1 MKFYLT
7 QIKNKT
13 PPARTLPTIRTIS
26 GLIFYLTQ
34 IKNQKQT
41 PLLHDAHLHPLVQ
54 DFSKKNKLYFYLTQI
69 KFVFRSPSKLSPQGT
84 FAKMKQKCFA
94 HPSEQAK
101 QTQTKIGF
109 VLSAYHT
116 DISKVPRHL
125 YSNLK
130 PYCRHPTI
138 SAHNPFLRDC
148 P

>member
-26 GLIFYLTQ
+26 DLIFYLTQ

-41 PLLHDAHLHPLVQ
+41 LSSATHIFTPSFKISV
-54 DFSKKNKLYFYLTQI
+54 KNKLYFYLTQI
-69 KFVFRSPSKLSPQGT
+69 KFVFRSPIKALSSRHFRKNETKMFRPLFRASETNSNQNG
-84 FAKMKQKCFA
+84 FA
-94 HPSEQAK
+94 
-101 QTQTKIGF
+101 
-109 VLSAYHT
+109 LSAYHT

-138 SAHNPFLRDC
+138 SAHNPFHRDC